1 MALMLLRRLGMAIPT
16 LLGVTVVIFLLMSV
30 LPGDPLAGLL
40 APDASQAD
48 RAAMAREMGLDDPL
62 PVRYVQW
69 LGDMAQGDFGYSP
82 YRRRDVSELI
92 GTAYANTVRLA
103 VAAAVL
109 GVTVGL
115 TLGTIA
121 AMNRGRIA
129 DRVVT
134 SLAMCGIS
142 VPSYW
147 MAILLIIVFSAS
159 LKWLPAGGM
168 TSNGAETGVFDY
180 LKHVA
185 MPALASAF
193 VSIGVSTRMTRA
205 SLLETYGQDFV
216 DLLRAKGLSSRQILV
231 HVAKTAASPVVT
243 VAGLQVGFLLGGSV
257 LIETIFSWPGVGQ
270 LINGAIAARD
280 FQVLQAGVLVIAVTF
295 VLMNL
300 LVDILQLI
308 IDPRLRKAA

>member
-48 RAAMAREMGLDDPL
+48 RTAMAHQMGLDRPL
-62 PVRYVQW
+62 PVRYVKW
-69 LGDMAQGDFGYSP
+69 LREIAHGDFGYSP
-82 YRRRDVSELI
+82 YRRRDVSELL

-103 VAAAVL
+103 LAAATL

-121 AMNRGRIA
+121 AMNRGRLP
-129 DRVVT
+129 DRIVT
-134 SLAMCGIS
+134 SLAMGGIS

-147 MAILLIIVFSAS
+147 VAILLIIIFSAT

-168 TSNGAETGVFDY
+168 HGNDETGLLDF

-216 DLLRAKGLSSRQILV
+216 DLLRAKGLSSAQILL

-295 VLMNL
+295 VMMNL
-300 LVDILQLI
+300 FVDVLQLI